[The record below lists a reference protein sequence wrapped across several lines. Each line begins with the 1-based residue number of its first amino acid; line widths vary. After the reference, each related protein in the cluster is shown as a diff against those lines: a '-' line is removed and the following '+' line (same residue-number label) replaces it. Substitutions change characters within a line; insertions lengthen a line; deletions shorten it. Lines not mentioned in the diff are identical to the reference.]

1 MVYRFNQKETHI
13 WKVLMEHMMCEYG
26 RNNAEPAIE
35 FRNRQIHIKRDLSF
49 PETGLRMKKDSIC
62 RILTFDKEN
71 PGASLYEI
79 VEEENDHLLEETD
92 LFPEIHRYY
101 YLIDLDARK
110 EQEDGWIGELC
121 KRMKKLD
128 PGGSERFFWDIS
140 MTEKILEQSSIPDFY
155 RSYLPS
161 AERPGA
167 PESGRKGLETV
178 ERYLEKCFMEDR
190 FSRMEQAGSVT
201 DEKVKL
207 QKVFVDLEIC
217 PDEEVHPESGELFIE
232 EMIRQGDHVNRFLKP
247 FLPEDHLRKVDY
259 LLLGTAGQGKS
270 TVCQYLIQIYRASFL
285 EWLSPYRP
293 REEVHAFLEEYRK
306 GKEPGFFCH
315 RIPVHVIIKEYAAWM
330 QKKTEGGGHA
340 GVLSYIEEQI
350 YRKTGENLSL
360 DVLRIL
366 LKSMSWLFVFDG
378 LDEVPSSSNRE
389 RVVSEIRDFI
399 YGELRRNNCDNL
411 LICTSRPQ
419 GNLEGLNR
427 EEFYHLRLMD
437 LSPERCMDYL
447 EKLMEQMS
455 VSQDEKDRF
464 MAVLGESVRDPVVSR
479 LMKSPLQATIVAILV
494 KTGGKPPRDRYNLF
508 DTYYQTM
515 KNREKQKETLETLH
529 DTLDWMDE
537 LHYRLAL
544 KLQRE
549 SESDQNPSAVISGK
563 ELMKLICDYLK
574 ETDDEIDA
582 DSLGSTFSH
591 ILTERLCF
599 ITDLNKEGEYMFSI
613 RSMQEFLAANGV
625 VRQREAEVIEEL
637 NKIAASAYWRN
648 VFLFA
653 IGYLNK
659 YVPPLEEEVRKIC
672 EQLNGCDCTPA
683 QYNLEKI
690 SMEGSLLALDIL
702 KEGIYKGTAKSE
714 KKYFDL
720 FFQLKDREIV
730 RGIQECSRLAPEK
743 KEYLKKEYILPQL
756 KREPENKTL
765 WYLYGSIGQPEEV
778 YEYLRGNSFPKTGLK
793 AALEVID
800 QYFSIWSGAFED
812 TAAACIAE
820 YLEVPENWLNLSYT
834 DCCKL
839 LLYGNFNEKAEAERK
854 VLQGLIWNTDS
865 AKERV
870 PQRRNALEKLPGFWE
885 PMETVLNRF
894 RRNTDMLE
902 IPQVF
907 VIFVVDNDMDADET
921 ESFREAA
928 KWFEQKG
935 IDPEAAFLRMIL
947 TPDYDHLE
955 KYLHTLW
962 KEEPEI
968 RRRWLEIHGQ
978 QHYLTEWLVRTY
990 TIRELVHM
998 SPDEILPSLHWD
1010 FTAAYRDLRTALE
1023 EKDWEKIWSM
1033 EGMFNATS
1041 SSCPDG
1047 IRIYLEKQGKS
1058 PEGISKMSDLELAY
1072 LLFVGAINLQ
1082 KRDLSTEEE
1091 QILDCAYEEYR
1102 KREQTVPW
1110 GNLWARRI
1118 ALYLANQKD
1127 ALTLMSSSDD
1137 YHAFF
1142 PTEEHSYLYRAKPLL
1157 SQELKEL
1164 TSHVIWMLQEIKE
1177 EHAIFRMLPA
1187 LLICSVKTE
1196 WALPT
1201 GRYRHLLSIH
1211 CSEPLK
1217 ELGRLLFLMMV
1228 PDWNPDEIKELGGQI
1243 VRYLEEKGVQDT
1255 LLFLRLGETYDAERS
1270 VKDPIYQDI
1279 YEYLMR
1285 PEYDGDEMAE
1295 KSRSRLCELAR
1306 QKIESGKRRIVGD
1319 DI

>member
-167 PESGRKGLETV
+167 PESVRKGLETV

-217 PDEEVHPESGELFIE
+217 PDEEVHPESGELFVE
-232 EMIRQGDHVNRFLKP
+232 EMIKQGDHMNRFLKP

-285 EWLSPYRP
+285 EWLSPYGP
-293 REEVHAFLEEYRK
+293 REEARAFLEEYRN

-315 RIPVHVIIKEYAAWM
+315 RIPVHVVIKEYAAWM
-330 QKKTEGGGHA
+330 QRKTEDGRHTGI
-340 GVLSYIEEQI
+340 LSYIEEQI
-350 YRKTGENLSL
+350 CRKTGEEFSL
-360 DVLRIL
+360 DVLRTL
-366 LKSMSWLFVFDG
+366 LKSMSWIFVFDG

-389 RVVSEIRDFI
+389 RVVLEIRDFI

-411 LICTSRPQ
+411 LLCTSRPQ

-427 EEFYHLRLMD
+427 EEFCHLRLMD

-464 MAVLGESVRDPVVSR
+464 MAVLEESVRDPVVSR

-515 KNREKQKETLETLH
+515 KNREKQKETLEALH

-549 SESDQNPSAVISGK
+549 SESDQNPSAVISGE
-563 ELMKLICDYLK
+563 ELMKLIRDYLK

-582 DSLGSTFSH
+582 GSLGSTFFH

-613 RSMQEFLAANGV
+613 RSMQEFLAANGI
-625 VRQREAEVIEEL
+625 VRQREAEVIAEL
-637 NKIAASAYWRN
+637 NRIAASVYWRN

-743 KEYLKKEYILPQL
+743 KEYLKEEYVLPQL

-765 WYLYGSIGQPEEV
+765 WYLYNSIEQPEEV
-778 YEYLRGNSFPKTGLK
+778 YKYLRGNSFSKEGLK

-800 QYFSIWSGAFED
+800 QYFSIWNGTSEEI
-812 TAAACIAE
+812 AAACIAE
-820 YLEVPENWLNLSYT
+820 YLEVPGNWLNLSYT

-839 LLYGNFNEKAEAERK
+839 LLYGDFNEKAEAERK
-854 VLQGLIWNTDS
+854 VLQGLIWNMDS

-870 PQRRNALEKLPGFWE
+870 PQRKNALEKLPGFWE

-894 RRNTDMLE
+894 CRNTDMLE

-907 VIFVVDNDMDADET
+907 VIFVVDNDMDADEQ
-921 ESFREAA
+921 ENFRGAA
-928 KWFEQKG
+928 EWFEQKR
-935 IDPEAAFLRMIL
+935 IEPQAAFLRLIL
-947 TPDYDHLE
+947 VPDYGHLE
-955 KYLHTLW
+955 TYLDTLW
-962 KEEPEI
+962 KEEPDI
-968 RRRWLEIHGQ
+968 RRKWLETHGK
-978 QHYLTEWLVRTY
+978 QHYMIERLVRTY
-990 TIRELVHM
+990 TIRGLVHM
-998 SPDEILPSLHWD
+998 SLDEVLPSLPQD
-1010 FTAAYRDLRTALE
+1010 FAADYRELRIALE
-1023 EKDWEKIWSM
+1023 EKNWEKIWSM
-1033 EGMFNATS
+1033 ESMFNATS

-1047 IRIYLEKQGKS
+1047 IQIYLEKQGKD
-1058 PEGISKMSDLELAY
+1058 PEEIPEMSDLELAY

-1082 KRDLSTEEE
+1082 RQDLSEREE

-1102 KREQTVPW
+1102 KRKQTVPW
-1110 GNLWARRI
+1110 ENLWARRI
-1118 ALYLANQKD
+1118 ALYLMNQKD
-1127 ALTLMSSSDD
+1127 ALTLMGNFDD
-1137 YHAFF
+1137 YHAFL
-1142 PTEEHSYLYRAKPLL
+1142 PTEEHPYLYQAKPLL
-1157 SQELKEL
+1157 PQELKNL
-1164 TSHVIWMLQEIKE
+1164 VSHAVWMLQEVKAE
-1177 EHAIFRMLPA
+1177 SAVFRVLPA
-1187 LLICSVKTE
+1187 LLICSAKTE
-1196 WALPT
+1196 WYLPF
-1201 GRYRHLLSIH
+1201 GRYRRLLH
-1211 CSEPLK
+1211 MRCSEPLK
-1217 ELGRLLFLMMV
+1217 ELGRLLFLLMV
-1228 PDWNPDEIKELGGQI
+1228 PDWTLDEIRELGSQI
-1243 VRYLEEKGVQDT
+1243 VRYLEENGVQDA
-1255 LLFLRLGETYDAERS
+1255 LLFLRLGELYDAERS
-1270 VKDPIYQDI
+1270 RKDPIYQDI
-1279 YEYLMR
+1279 YKYLAQ
-1285 PEYDGDEMAE
+1285 PEFDGDEMAE
-1295 KSRSRLCELAR
+1295 MGRSRLSKLAR
-1306 QKIESGKRRIVGD
+1306 QKIESGKRGNLSD
-1319 DI
+1319 EQ